1 MESIDFIFIE
11 KCGEGNKQHISSQ
24 KKGKKK
30 KKGQQ
35 EQEDDSGSADQ
46 ELFKCELEINECTIN
61 IE

>member
-30 KKGQQ
+30 KKANRNKKMIVAAQIKNC
-35 EQEDDSGSADQ
+35 SSVSLKLMNAP
-46 ELFKCELEINECTIN
+46 
-61 IE
+61 